1 LRVRLIS
8 RRSEMSKYR
17 GYLKHIQYFEI
28 EVDADSMEE
37 AQDQMWEFDVNWSK
51 PCDMDSELVDIE
63 EIQNA

>member
-1 LRVRLIS
+1 
-8 RRSEMSKYR
+8 MSKYR